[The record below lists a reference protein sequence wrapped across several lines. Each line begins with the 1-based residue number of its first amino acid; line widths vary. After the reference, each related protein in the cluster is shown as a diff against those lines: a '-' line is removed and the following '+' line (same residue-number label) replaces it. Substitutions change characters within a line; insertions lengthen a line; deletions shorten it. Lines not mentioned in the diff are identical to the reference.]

1 LYASATWQIFLY
13 IWLFWGGAGDEKAGS
28 GKEGD
33 VACDVAEKMQVT
45 FCCPL

>member
-1 LYASATWQIFLY
+1 MANFFIYMAFL
-13 IWLFWGGAGDEKAGS
+13 GGAGDEKAGS